1 MSKPVVFYIN
11 QNERERLDFNI
22 QMSVDYHVI
31 AFEDLQEA
39 KYAYQSGIYNFDLAV
54 FTITYPIFDYVA
66 FLQEIRQH
74 RSKLDLPVI
83 FIYPPDMLEFANRAM
98 LHTQK
103 GLNDVFIQPLDYKL
117 LQNRIE
123 ILMKIKQK
131 HQEKATI
138 PKALVNKT
146 NFKKVISKIVPAPK
160 RYLLKR
166 SFDVLAA
173 GSALLL
179 LSPLLLLV
187 VLLIRLESRGGAT
200 YTSRRVGT
208 NYKIFRL
215 FKFRTMYQ
223 NADQKIKQMQ
233 HLNQYD
239 NAAFKHEHEALS
251 NTCSECILLAQGC
264 QYQLWKDNG
273 EVVCEKIEATRNG
286 RQAKPVFMKFER
298 DPRVTRVGRFLRKTS
313 IDEIPQ
319 LFNVLRGDMSLVG
332 NRPLPLYEAE
342 KLTKDQTVLRFQ
354 APAGITGLWQVT
366 KRGKADMSAEE
377 RIALDNEYAL
387 KHSFWMD
394 MKIILK
400 TFPALLQTEKV

>member
-22 QMSVDYHVI
+22 QMSSNYHVI
-31 AFEDLQEA
+31 AFSDLQEA
-39 KYAYQSGIYNFDLAV
+39 IYAYQSGIYSFDLAI
-54 FTITYPIFDYVA
+54 FTITYPIFDYVE
-66 FLQEIRQH
+66 FLQEIRKQH
-74 RSKLDLPVI
+74 SKLEFPIMFV
-83 FIYPPDMLEFANRAM
+83 YPSDMQEFADRAM
-98 LHTQK
+98 QHTQK
-103 GLNDVFIQPLDYKL
+103 GINDIFIQPLDYEL
-117 LQNRIE
+117 LQSRMD
-123 ILMKIKQK
+123 ILLKIKQK
-131 HQEKATI
+131 QQEKATAQ
-138 PKALVNKT
+138 KARV
-146 NFKKVISKIVPAPK
+146 KKVINKTRSVSK

-166 SFDVLAA
+166 SFDILAA

-187 VLLIRLESRGGAT
+187 VLLIKLESRGGAT

-223 NADQKIKQMQ
+223 NADQKIKQLQ

-239 NAAFKHEHEALS
+239 SKQFKQENEALS
-251 NTCSECILLAQGC
+251 NTCTECVLLERGC
-264 QYQLWKDNG
+264 QHQLWKDNG
-273 EVVCEKIEATRNG
+273 EVVCEKLDAARKTRNS
-286 RQAKPVFMKFER
+286 KPVFMKFER

-319 LFNVLRGDMSLVG
+319 LINVLKGDMSLVG

-342 KLTKDQTVLRFQ
+342 KLTKDKTVLRFQ